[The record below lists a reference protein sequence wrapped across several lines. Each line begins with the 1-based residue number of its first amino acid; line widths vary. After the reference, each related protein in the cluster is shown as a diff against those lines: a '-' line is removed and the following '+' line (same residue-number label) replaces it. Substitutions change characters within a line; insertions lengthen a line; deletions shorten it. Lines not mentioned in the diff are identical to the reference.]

1 MQECIAY
8 QSLAKGSLEKLDSL
22 RRNDSNLFWPPVEAY
37 DEEGILERG
46 VVLF

>member
-1 MQECIAY
+1 MHRIHT
-8 QSLAKGSLEKLDSL
+8 LANSSLEQLDSL
-22 RRNDSNLFWPPVEAY
+22 RRNDSNLFWPLVEAF